1 MRAIVYDRY
10 GPPDVLAIEEV
21 EKPAPTETELLGR
34 VHTATVNRLDCP
46 TREANR
52 SNGMLVSFLS
62 LLVSGV
68 RGPRRPVLG
77 TEFAGEVETIG
88 VAVTEF
94 AVGDRVFGNTGL
106 RFGTHAEFAAVPQT
120 ALVEHM
126 PVSASYA
133 EAAAVS
139 DGALNALWCL
149 HGRVRP
155 GQKVLV
161 YGASGSIGT
170 AGVQLARH
178 FGADVTAVCS
188 TNNVELVRSLGA
200 DRVIDL
206 HPGGFHH
213 QRRDL
218 RLHLRR
224 GRQAVISTMQ
234 RLPQAKRSLPR
245 DRRVPEPPP
254 GCVDPFRWQQAS
266 GLPDPAALSEGGP
279 APPQGPHRR
288 RAVPRR

>member
-21 EKPAPTETELLGR
+21 EKPAPTETELLVR
-34 VHTATVNRLDCP
+34 VHAATVNRLDCH
-46 TREANR
+46 TREAHR

-62 LLVSGV
+62 RLVAGV

-94 AVGDRVFGNTGL
+94 AVGDRGL
-106 RFGTHAEFAAVPQT
+106 RQHRSEVRDPRRVRG
-120 ALVEHM
+120 
-126 PVSASYA
+126 ASYA